1 MNFNFLNEFVLMY
14 HHRLLSYAGFF
25 VFIGI
30 LAGLYFL
37 ITRKMKPGI
46 RAVFNIFITVILFI
60 SSVIFFFDMTTSLIT
75 IYQVNHQ
82 LGFSYATPET
92 PDGEILEIQRVRKGK
107 TMDKAGLKIW
117 DRVLMNN
124 VNDLYRLL
132 IANQGKEIIIPV
144 LRENE
149 KLEIKVIVPELNVP
163 LAKVS
168 FMIM

>member
-1 MNFNFLNEFVLMY
+1 MNLYYFAELGFLNY
-14 HHRLLSYAGFF
+14 QRLLSLVGFL
-25 VFIGI
+25 VFCGL

-37 ITRKMKPGI
+37 ITWKMKPI
-46 RAVFNIFITVILFI
+46 FRSVFNLLLTVSLFLAG
-60 SSVIFFFDMTTSLIT
+60 VLFVFDKTTSLIT
-75 IYQVNHQ
+75 ISQVNHQ

-92 PDGEILEIQRVRKGK
+92 PDGEIFEIQRVRKGK
-107 TMDKAGLKIW
+107 TMDKAGLKTW

-149 KLEIKVIVPELNVP
+149 KLEINVIVPELNVP
-163 LAKVS
+163 LAKLS
-168 FMIM
+168 FMTM